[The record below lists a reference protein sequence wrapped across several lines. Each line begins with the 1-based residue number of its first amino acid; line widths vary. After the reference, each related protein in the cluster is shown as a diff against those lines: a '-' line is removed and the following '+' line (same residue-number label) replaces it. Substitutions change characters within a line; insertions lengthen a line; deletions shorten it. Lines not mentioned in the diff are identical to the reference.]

1 MSSETPPV
9 HCACGLLHRLERL
22 ATLGQRQQDVFSASP
37 LVAQWIFDAPV
48 GNGSRDQ
55 VQQMK
60 LTQARED
67 FIGLA
72 VQLRGRLWVI
82 CRELCDQ
89 EQ

>member
-1 MSSETPPV
+1 MSSATPPV

-22 ATLGQRQQDVFSASP
+22 ATLGQQDVFSANP

-48 GNGSRDQ
+48 GNGARDQ

-67 FIGLA
+67 VIGLA
-72 VQLRGRLWVI
+72 VQLRGRLWMI